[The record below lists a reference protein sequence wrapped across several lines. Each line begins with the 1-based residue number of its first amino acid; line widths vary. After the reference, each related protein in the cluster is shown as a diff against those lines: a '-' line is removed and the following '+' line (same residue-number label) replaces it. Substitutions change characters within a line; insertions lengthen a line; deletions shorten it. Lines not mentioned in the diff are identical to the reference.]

1 MVFNSLIFLV
11 FFILFFV
18 LYWAISRK
26 QTVRGRNVF
35 IVLAS
40 YVFYGWWD
48 WRFLSLIII
57 SSLVDFL
64 LGKRIHSSENRK
76 DRKLLLMF
84 SVLVNLGILCFFK
97 YYNFFVDSFVHA
109 AASLG
114 YSIQVSTLDIIL
126 PVGISFYTFQTMS
139 YTIDIYRGEMKPTK
153 DVTAFFAFVAF
164 FPQLVAGPIE
174 RAKKL
179 LPQFEHVKT
188 FVQGYAVLG
197 LRLVLWGL
205 FKKVVI
211 ADNFGL
217 LANAL
222 FDGQAGGNGTNVILG
237 CLCFALQIYAD
248 FSGYSDMAIG
258 LARMIGF
265 KLSVNFATPYF
276 SSSFTEYWKRWHISL
291 STWFRDYVYIPL
303 GGNRNGASRTYINI
317 MITFLL
323 SGLWHG
329 AEWTFLIWGGLHG
342 LLLVVEKALNWKPE
356 KSILNRLIVFVIVM
370 FLWLPFRAENYG
382 DFRVMVASLFDL
394 KVYALDGITTIIND
408 YSIRRFITL
417 VMVTLMFLWTESRLR
432 GNDFSNWIGQFPR
445 WTRIITYYA
454 LLILIW
460 ALINLDVKPDFI
472 YFQF

>member
-1 MVFNSLIFLV
+1 V
-11 FFILFFV
+11 LFFV
-18 LYWAISRK
+18 LYWAISKK
-26 QTVRGRNVF
+26 QNVTARNIF

-40 YVFYGWWD
+40 YLFYGWWD
-48 WRFLSLIII
+48 WRFLSLIVV
-57 SSLVDFL
+57 SSAVDFVV
-64 LGKRIHSSENRK
+64 GKRIYQSDSQK
-76 DRKLLLMF
+76 DRKRLLML
-84 SVLVNLGILCFFK
+84 SVCVNLGILGFFK
-97 YYNFFVDSFVHA
+97 YYNFFVDSFA
-109 AASLG
+109 DALSALG
-114 YSIQVSTLDIIL
+114 YSMEFSTLSIIL

-139 YTIDIYRGEMKPTK
+139 YTIDIYRREMKPTN
-153 DVTAFFAFVAF
+153 DVMAFFAFVAF

-179 LPQFEHVKT
+179 LPQFEHIKT
-188 FVQGYAVLG
+188 FDQGYAVSG

-222 FDGQAGGNGTNVILG
+222 FENQAGGNGTTVIFG
-237 CLCFALQIYAD
+237 CLFFALQIYAD
-248 FSGYSDMAIG
+248 FSGYSDIAIG
-258 LARMIGF
+258 LARIIGF

-276 SSSFTEYWKRWHISL
+276 SSSFTEFWKRWHISL

-303 GGNRNGASRTYINI
+303 GGNREGGFRTYINI
-317 MITFLL
+317 LITFLL

-342 LLLVVEKALNWKPE
+342 LLLVAEKALKWKPK
-356 KSILNRLIVFVIVM
+356 KSIFNRLLVFCVVM
-370 FLWLPFRAENYG
+370 LLWLPFRAENYA
-382 DFRVMVASLFDL
+382 DFNIMATSLFDL
-394 KVYALDGITTIIND
+394 KGYAVDGMAAVVEN
-408 YSIRRFITL
+408 YSILRFTTLLIITL
-417 VMVTLMFLWTESRLR
+417 LFVWVETRLKTR
-432 GNDFSNWIGQFPR
+432 DFSQWVGQFPK
-445 WTRIITYYA
+445 WTRVATYYV